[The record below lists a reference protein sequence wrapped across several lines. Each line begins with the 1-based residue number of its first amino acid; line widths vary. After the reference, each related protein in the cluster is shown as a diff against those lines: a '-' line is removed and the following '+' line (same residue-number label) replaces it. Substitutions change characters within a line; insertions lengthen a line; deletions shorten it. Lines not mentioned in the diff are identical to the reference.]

1 MKKILTLIV
10 IIFAIVAPVNA
21 EVVRI
26 SADEAVQLALENNL
40 TLQSKRKEVDILKQ
54 EVKMANA
61 LKNPQLQANILTG
74 SISKANSSQAGVAL
88 PIEISKRGV
97 RKKSAIAKLNRIE
110 DQIRQEELNLKI
122 EVMSAYFDV
131 VYMKTV
137 VAILKQREELFK
149 EMEIV
154 ANSKPKNSLNY
165 EIEKLQSDMK
175 HKKQIILLN
184 KAKADLLCA
193 QFHLNEVLNLKN
205 ANSVMYDAR
214 ETSLFQDHISLLA
227 IDIPEYQKIEDI
239 AMKYSYSIRISDDNI
254 AISKAELKQAKHLV
268 IPDLTV
274 AGGYAYSSDGKTQGA
289 FIGGSLDMPLL
300 YTYRPEVNRA
310 KIILERAK
318 IDRVSFENQLKFAL
332 KQDYNKFKYAK
343 ENMNYYK
350 EILQD
355 SETILQMS
363 RDRYAKGQTVLLNVF
378 IIENS
383 HKDILNEYID
393 AMQIYYRAYL
403 ELMHNVGH
411 DLLLDES
418 VFEDI

>member
-175 HKKQIILLN
+175 HKKQN
-184 KAKADLLCA
+184 K
-193 QFHLNEVLNLKN
+193 
-205 ANSVMYDAR
+205 
-214 ETSLFQDHISLLA
+214 
-227 IDIPEYQKIEDI
+227 
-239 AMKYSYSIRISDDNI
+239 
-254 AISKAELKQAKHLV
+254 
-268 IPDLTV
+268 
-274 AGGYAYSSDGKTQGA
+274 
-289 FIGGSLDMPLL
+289 L
-300 YTYRPEVNRA
+300 YY
-310 KIILERAK
+310 
-318 IDRVSFENQLKFAL
+318 
-332 KQDYNKFKYAK
+332 
-343 ENMNYYK
+343 
-350 EILQD
+350 
-355 SETILQMS
+355 
-363 RDRYAKGQTVLLNVF
+363 
-378 IIENS
+378 
-383 HKDILNEYID
+383 
-393 AMQIYYRAYL
+393 
-403 ELMHNVGH
+403 
-411 DLLLDES
+411 
-418 VFEDI
+418 

>member
-1 MKKILTLIV
+1 MKKILALIV

-97 RKKSAIAKLNRIE
+97 RKKAAIARLNRIE

-122 EVMSAYFDV
+122 DVMSAYFDV
-131 VYMKTV
+131 VYMKTI

-175 HKKQIILLN
+175 HKKQVILLN

-214 ETSLFQDHISLLA
+214 ETSLFQEHISLLA
-227 IDIPEYQKIEDI
+227 IEIPEYKKIEDI

-350 EILQD
+350 GILQD

>member
-214 ETSLFQDHISLLA
+214 ETSLFQEHISLLA

-239 AMKYSYSIRISDDNI
+239 AMKYSYSIKISNDNI
-254 AISKAELKQAKHLV
+254 AISKAELTQAKHLV

-274 AGGYAYSSDGKTQGA
+274 AGGYAYSSDGKTQGS

>member
-1 MKKILTLIV
+1 MKKILALIV

-74 SISKANSSQAGVAL
+74 SISKANSSQAGIAL

-97 RKKSAIAKLNRIE
+97 RKKAAIARLNRIE

-122 EVMSAYFDV
+122 DVMSAYFDV
-131 VYMKTV
+131 VYMKTI

-175 HKKQIILLN
+175 HKKQVILLN

-214 ETSLFQDHISLLA
+214 ETSLFQEHISLLA
-227 IDIPEYQKIEDI
+227 IEIPEYKKIEDI

-274 AGGYAYSSDGKTQGA
+274 AGGYAYSNDGKAQGA

-350 EILQD
+350 DILKD

>member
-1 MKKILTLIV
+1 MKKILALIV

-97 RKKSAIAKLNRIE
+97 RKKAAIAKLNRIE

-122 EVMSAYFDV
+122 DVMSAYFDV
-131 VYMKTV
+131 VYMKTI

-154 ANSKPKNSLNY
+154 ANSKPKNSPNY

-175 HKKQIILLN
+175 HKKQVILLN

-214 ETSLFQDHISLLA
+214 ETSLFQEHISLLA
-227 IDIPEYQKIEDI
+227 IEIPEYKKIEDI

-274 AGGYAYSSDGKTQGA
+274 AGGYAYSSDGKAQGA
-289 FIGGSLDMPLL
+289 FVGGSLDMPLL

-350 EILQD
+350 DILKD

-363 RDRYAKGQTVLLNVF
+363 RDRYAKVQTVLLNVF

>member
-122 EVMSAYFDV
+122 DVMSAYFDV

-205 ANSVMYDAR
+205 ANSIMYDAR
-214 ETSLFQDHISLLA
+214 ETSLFQEHISLLA

-239 AMKYSYSIRISDDNI
+239 AMKYSYSIKISNDNI
-254 AISKAELKQAKHLV
+254 AISKAELTQAKHLV

-274 AGGYAYSSDGKTQGA
+274 AGGYAYSSDGKTQGS

>member
-1 MKKILTLIV
+1 MKKILALIV

-97 RKKSAIAKLNRIE
+97 RKKAAIARLNRIE

-122 EVMSAYFDV
+122 DVMSAYFDV
-131 VYMKTV
+131 VYMKTI

-175 HKKQIILLN
+175 HKKQVILLN

-214 ETSLFQDHISLLA
+214 ETSLFQEHISLLA
-227 IDIPEYQKIEDI
+227 IEIPEYKKIEDI

-274 AGGYAYSSDGKTQGA
+274 AGGYAYSNDGKAQGA

-350 EILQD
+350 DILKD

>member
-363 RDRYAKGQTVLLNVF
+363 RDRYAKGQTVLLSVF

-411 DLLLDES
+411 DLLLDER

>member
-205 ANSVMYDAR
+205 ANSVMYDVR

-363 RDRYAKGQTVLLNVF
+363 RDRYAKGQTVLLSVF

-411 DLLLDES
+411 DLLLDER

>member
-1 MKKILTLIV
+1 
-10 IIFAIVAPVNA
+10 
-21 EVVRI
+21 
-26 SADEAVQLALENNL
+26 
-40 TLQSKRKEVDILKQ
+40 
-54 EVKMANA
+54 
-61 LKNPQLQANILTG
+61 
-74 SISKANSSQAGVAL
+74 
-88 PIEISKRGV
+88 
-97 RKKSAIAKLNRIE
+97 
-110 DQIRQEELNLKI
+110 
-122 EVMSAYFDV
+122 
-131 VYMKTV
+131 
-137 VAILKQREELFK
+137 
-149 EMEIV
+149 
-154 ANSKPKNSLNY
+154 
-165 EIEKLQSDMK
+165 
-175 HKKQIILLN
+175 
-184 KAKADLLCA
+184 
-193 QFHLNEVLNLKN
+193 
-205 ANSVMYDAR
+205 
-214 ETSLFQDHISLLA
+214 
-227 IDIPEYQKIEDI
+227 
-239 AMKYSYSIRISDDNI
+239 
-254 AISKAELKQAKHLV
+254 
-268 IPDLTV
+268 
-274 AGGYAYSSDGKTQGA
+274 
-289 FIGGSLDMPLL
+289 MPLL

>member
-1 MKKILTLIV
+1 MKKILALIV

-97 RKKSAIAKLNRIE
+97 RKKAAIAKLNRIE

-122 EVMSAYFDV
+122 DVMSAYFDV
-131 VYMKTV
+131 VYMKTI

-175 HKKQIILLN
+175 HKKQVILLN

-214 ETSLFQDHISLLA
+214 ETSLFQEHISLLA
-227 IDIPEYQKIEDI
+227 IEIPEYKKIEDI

-274 AGGYAYSSDGKTQGA
+274 AGGYAYSNDGKAQGA

-350 EILQD
+350 DILKD

>member
-205 ANSVMYDAR
+205 ANSVMYDVR